1 MKVRKKDKMRQSK
14 TELREVRLGKVD
26 VKKKVKGGMIR

>member
-14 TELREVRLGKVD
+14 TVLREVRFGKVD
-26 VKKKVKGGMIR
+26 ECQVKKR